1 MNPTSHILLYQL
13 ADSAFPVGGFAYS
26 YGLESAVKQS
36 FIHDHSSLRAY
47 LNTFSQQ
54 VFSFDF
60 PFICSSYDLYTT
72 DLSYKEGLIILAHAY
87 AAMLLN
93 PPIQKAGMVIGRNW
107 LRICQQLQNQ
117 VALEEIENTLTKA
130 HLPCDFTVVF
140 GLSMHIM
147 GFSKSQAL
155 NLYYYIVLRD
165 QMSSLIRLG
174 VSGPTRAHEELR
186 YFLEHNSLLIEG
198 FGPIDYSKA
207 TKSSYLMEIAQLT
220 HDRIWSKL
228 FQN

>member
-47 LNTFSQQ
+47 LTTFSQQ

-60 PFICSSYDLYTT
+60 PFISSSYDLYTA
-72 DLSYKEGLIILAHAY
+72 DISYEKGLIVLVHAY

-107 LRICQQLQNQ
+107 LRICQQLQSQ
-117 VALEEIENTLTKA
+117 AALEEMENTLTKA

-140 GLSMHIM
+140 GLSMAMM

-155 NLYYYIVLRD
+155 NLYYYMVLRD
-165 QMSSLIRLG
+165 QISSLIRLG
-174 VSGPTRAHEELR
+174 VAGPTRSHEELR
-186 YFLEHNSLLIEG
+186 FFLETYHVVIEN
-198 FGPIDYSKA
+198 FGPTDYSKA

-220 HDRIWSKL
+220 HDKLWSKL